1 MGFLRRLLRPR
12 RHPRYYAKKG
22 TFVVITPYTT
32 GEKKERKIQ
41 ILDVSE
47 GGCAFIYSGTR
58 EELVESGLLSLIADD
73 TSYLES
79 VDFATVSDDPVSGTQ
94 DSSANLRRR
103 GIEFKW
109 LGVFDRERVKEFI
122 EQSSIGRAS

>member
-12 RHPRYYAKKG
+12 RYPRYYTKRG
-22 TFVVITPYTT
+22 TFVVVTPYTS
-32 GEKKERKIQ
+32 GEKKERKIK

-47 GGCAFIYSGTR
+47 GGCAFIYSGTK
-58 EELVESGLLSLIADD
+58 EELVESGVLSLIADD

-79 VDFATVSDDPVSGTQ
+79 VDFMTVSDSPVPATSDASVG
-94 DSSANLRRR
+94 LRRR
-103 GIEFKW
+103 GVEFKW
-109 LGVFDRERVKEFI
+109 LGVFDRERLKEFI